1 MPNTKSNQSRS
12 SSRCVKA
19 KTQKTAAKRVKRT
32 GTGEFR
38 IRHAFKGHLLTR
50 KGENR
55 KRRLRQPGI
64 ASPSDRRAFQRL
76 VPWS

>member
-1 MPNTKSNQSRS
+1 MPKSKSKQSRS
-12 SSRCVKA
+12 HSRCVKV

-32 GTGEFR
+32 GTGKFR

-50 KGENR
+50 KSESR

-64 ASPSDRRAFQRL
+64 ASAADRRAFQRL
-76 VPWS
+76 VPG